1 MLDIAELKQRGVCE
15 CMYTYTYTHT
25 TLGQAFFLPKI
36 FTNFLAVIHSAEAL
50 HYVFTEDRIFL
61 LCL

>member
-1 MLDIAELKQRGVCE
+1 MPGIAEVKRWGVCE
-15 CMYTYTYTHT
+15 CMYTYTYIHT

-50 HYVFTEDRIFL
+50 YYMFTEDRMFL
-61 LCL
+61 